1 MEEHFLKQVE
11 KYYRIVGH
19 FNFNMIDTVFKPES
33 LTPLQVALFTK
44 MWTYIIKH
52 ADGDKNAEMFVASM
66 IKELV
71 EETKDVEVFFHV
83 DRYTQDGE
91 NMTRMNYT
99 IVKPEKKYNAASDNY
114 L

>member
-11 KYYRIVGH
+11 KYYKTVEH
-19 FNFNMIDTVFKPES
+19 FNFTMIDTVFKPEGP
-33 LTPLQVALFTK
+33 TPLQVALFIK

-52 ADGDKNAEMFVASM
+52 ADGDKNAEMFVTSM

-83 DRYTQDGE
+83 DRYTQNGE
-91 NMTRMNYT
+91 NMARMNYT
-99 IVKPEKKYNAASDNY
+99 IVKPEKEIDEASDNY